1 MINSIKENLTKRV
14 ELSEDELKLFC
25 SDLVYKKV
33 KKNKLIHV
41 ENSIMQHFFFI
52 EKGLLRMYTTT
63 NKFEEQ
69 TFEFCYENTWIVD
82 LKSLQEKTL
91 SQINIE
97 TLEDCELYSLHI
109 DDVIRLHHQIPSL
122 EKFSRIHAEER
133 YIEAMIRIQQLYHPN
148 LSSKDRFQSFNIHY
162 PMLRNRI
169 SSQHLASF
177 LGVVPETISRLKR
190 ELIIQK

>member
-1 MINSIKENLTKRV
+1 MINSIKENLLKRI
-14 ELSEDELKLFC
+14 ELTDEELNLFC
-25 SDLVYKKV
+25 TALIYKKV

-41 ENSIMQHFFFI
+41 ENSIMQHFYFL
-52 EKGLLRMYTTT
+52 EKGLVRMYTTT
-63 NKFEEQ
+63 DKFEEQ

-82 LKSLQEKTL
+82 LKSLHENTL
-91 SQINIE
+91 SKINIE

-109 DDVIRLHHQIPSL
+109 NDVIRLHNQIPSL
-122 EKFSRIHAEER
+122 EKFSRMHAEER

-148 LSSKDRFQSFNIHY
+148 LSSKERFKSFNQHY

-177 LGVVPETISRLKR
+177 LGVVPETISRLKKQI
-190 ELIIQK
+190 IIQQ